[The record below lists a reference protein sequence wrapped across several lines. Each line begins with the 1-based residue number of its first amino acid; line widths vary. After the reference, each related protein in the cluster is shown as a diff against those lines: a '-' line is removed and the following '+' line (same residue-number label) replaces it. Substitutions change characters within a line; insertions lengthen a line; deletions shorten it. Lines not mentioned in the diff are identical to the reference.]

1 MWYSVDANGFRW
13 DELINL
19 YRISDL
25 RERSYRDDLFR
36 FTNFYSAVCYAIL
49 GVTLS
54 GFISLYG
61 KGLILLA
68 LLFGPILTFAMCAL
82 GLRVTGRIYQRIV
95 EEIST
100 KAKLE
105 NILGLDKPLSIT
117 QFMGK
122 EAIWPQD
129 ECILPPR
136 HAKRRVRE
144 QNSADFIATSAK
156 GGFYRDNRMY
166 FGLIAIFSVLL
177 AITIVVTAIIN
188 R

>member
-1 MWYSVDANGFRW
+1 MWYTIDQNGFRW
-13 DELINL
+13 DELINI
-19 YRISDL
+19 YRISDS
-25 RERSYRDDLFR
+25 RERSYREDLFR

-54 GFISLYG
+54 GFVSLHS
-61 KGLILLA
+61 KGPIVLA
-68 LLFGPILTFAMCAL
+68 LLFGPVLTFFMCIL

-105 NILGLDKPLSIT
+105 NLLGFDKPLAVS

-129 ECILPPR
+129 DCILPPR
-136 HAKRRVRE
+136 HAARRMRE
-144 QNSADFIATSAK
+144 QSSAEFIATSAK

-166 FGLIAIFSVLL
+166 FGLIKIFAVLL
-177 AITIVVTAIIN
+177 AITIIVTAIASK
-188 R
+188 